1 MKRNEKHRDSS
12 ANKREENWKF
22 GPLGISFDKLNEP
35 GAQKHSVVVKTGCN
49 HESVSPSMSAFAFD
63 LESFLSNND
72 SPSKPVP
79 SCTDSKMPN
88 LETFGLIGT
97 QDETSLSIQDDNRAM
112 KYHITN

>member
-35 GAQKHSVVVKTGCN
+35 GAQKHSVVVQASCN
-49 HESVSPSMSAFAFD
+49 HESVPPSMSAFAFD

-72 SPSKPVP
+72 SRSKPVR

-88 LETFGLIGT
+88 FETFGLIGT
-97 QDETSLSIQDDNRAM
+97 KD
-112 KYHITN
+112 